1 MTTEQ
6 QLRQLEARVDDLLR
20 ISARL
25 RQENQSLHERE
36 AKLVEERA
44 QLLKK
49 KRCGSQQGRSHYFSS
64 EIPGAGVLSVAS
76 CLTLIHS
83 QCGALGHV

>member
-49 KRCGSQQGRSHYFSS
+49 ND
-64 EIPGAGVLSVAS
+64 VARNKGEAIIS
-76 CLTLIHS
+76 RLKSLEQES
-83 QCGALGHV
+83 

>member
-49 KRCGSQQGRSHYFSS
+49 NDVARSKVEAIISRLKS
-64 EIPGAGVLSVAS
+64 LEQES
-76 CLTLIHS
+76 
-83 QCGALGHV
+83 

>member
-25 RQENQSLHERE
+25 RQENQPLHERE

-49 KRCGSQQGRSHYFSS
+49 NDVARSKVEAIISRLKS
-64 EIPGAGVLSVAS
+64 LEQES
-76 CLTLIHS
+76 
-83 QCGALGHV
+83 

>member
-20 ISARL
+20 ISSRL
-25 RQENQSLHERE
+25 RQENQALHERE

-44 QLLKK
+44 LLVKK
-49 KRCGSQQGRSHYFSS
+49 ND
-64 EIPGAGVLSVAS
+64 VARAKVEAIIS
-76 CLTLIHS
+76 RLKSLEQES
-83 QCGALGHV
+83 

>member
-1 MTTEQ
+1 MTTEE
-6 QLRQLEARVDDLLR
+6 QLRQLEARVDELLH

-25 RQENQSLHERE
+25 RQENQALHDRE

-49 KRCGSQQGRSHYFSS
+49 ND
-64 EIPGAGVLSVAS
+64 VARNKVEAIIS
-76 CLTLIHS
+76 RLKSLEQES
-83 QCGALGHV
+83 

>member
-25 RQENQSLHERE
+25 RQENQALYERE
-36 AKLVEERA
+36 GKLVEERA
-44 QLLKK
+44 RLLKK
-49 KRCGSQQGRSHYFSS
+49 NDAARNKVEAIISRLKSLEQES
-64 EIPGAGVLSVAS
+64 
-76 CLTLIHS
+76 
-83 QCGALGHV
+83 

>member
-25 RQENQSLHERE
+25 RQENQALHDRE
-36 AKLVEERA
+36 SKLLEERA

-49 KRCGSQQGRSHYFSS
+49 NDAARSKVEAIISRLKS
-64 EIPGAGVLSVAS
+64 LEQES
-76 CLTLIHS
+76 
-83 QCGALGHV
+83 

>member
-25 RQENQSLHERE
+25 RQENEALHERE

-44 QLLKK
+44 QLVKKNDVARAKVEAIISRLK
-49 KRCGSQQGRSHYFSS
+49 SLEQES
-64 EIPGAGVLSVAS
+64 
-76 CLTLIHS
+76 
-83 QCGALGHV
+83 

>member
-6 QLRQLEARVDDLLR
+6 QLRQLEARIDDLLR

-49 KRCGSQQGRSHYFSS
+49 ND
-64 EIPGAGVLSVAS
+64 VARNKVEAIIS
-76 CLTLIHS
+76 RLKSLEQES
-83 QCGALGHV
+83 

>member
-25 RQENQSLHERE
+25 RQENQALHDRE
-36 AKLVEERA
+36 GKLVEERA

-49 KRCGSQQGRSHYFSS
+49 NDAARSKVEAIISRLKS
-64 EIPGAGVLSVAS
+64 LEQES
-76 CLTLIHS
+76 
-83 QCGALGHV
+83 